1 MSYFQHS
8 VEFLGAMK
16 QRSPF
21 IGRDVNAL
29 RKELEG
35 GMSRDRR
42 EQMRLFV
49 ADLKDKRQRLAA
61 EVYWARYPE
70 FVLEGEGKLDYGIGD
85 RFIAADNTAK
95 IGKGGCLLMSQTA
108 K

>member
-1 MSYFQHS
+1 MSYLQHS

-16 QRSPF
+16 PRSPF
-21 IGRDVNAL
+21 VARDVNAL

-49 ADLKDKRQRLAA
+49 AELKDKRQRRAA
-61 EVYWARYPE
+61 EVYLARYPG
-70 FVLEGEGKLDYGIGD
+70 FVLDDEGKLDYGIGD
-85 RFIAADNTAK
+85 RFTAADTPRK
-95 IGKGGCLLMSQTA
+95 LEKDGV
-108 K
+108 

>member
-1 MSYFQHS
+1 
-8 VEFLGAMK
+8 MK
-16 QRSPF
+16 PRSPF

-29 RKELEG
+29 RRELEG

-49 ADLKDKRQRLAA
+49 ADLKDKRQKLAA
-61 EVYWARYPE
+61 EVYLARYPG
-70 FVLEGEGKLDYGIGD
+70 FVLDGEGRLDYGIGD

-95 IGKGGCLLMSQTA
+95 IGKGWCLLM
-108 K
+108 

>member
-1 MSYFQHS
+1 
-8 VEFLGAMK
+8 MK

-95 IGKGGCLLMSQTA
+95 FGRGRCLLM
-108 K
+108 